1 MMTQSLLQELQELQE
16 PQELR
21 PLRVLQLTDPHLKA
35 DRDGKLLGMNTR
47 DSLAAVID
55 DVLKRCGQP
64 DLVLATGDL
73 AQDGS
78 VDAYEALALALA
90 RFDCDS
96 LWIPGNHDNTE
107 RLWPVARRY
116 RAERKHLK
124 QGGWQILMLDS
135 SVPRKVHGELTRQ
148 ELEWLDATLAANPR
162 LPALIALHHHPVDI
176 TANWMADIGLHNRDA
191 FWEIIHRHPQ
201 VRVVTWGHIH
211 QEVDRQENGVR
222 LLGTPSTCIQF
233 TAGAREFS
241 VEERAP
247 GYRWFE
253 LGSAGAFT
261 TKVHRA
267 LDFKVVLDRES
278 GGY

>member
-1 MMTQSLLQELQELQE
+1 
-16 PQELR
+16 
-21 PLRVLQLTDPHLKA
+21 
-35 DRDGKLLGMNTR
+35 
-47 DSLAAVID
+47 VID
-55 DVLKRCGQP
+55 HVLEHPGQP

-78 VDAYEALALALA
+78 HAAYEALAAALA
-90 RFDCDS
+90 RFGCDS

-107 RLWPVARRY
+107 RLWAVARRY
-116 RAERKHLK
+116 GAERKHVLK
-124 QGGWQILMLDS
+124 GGWQFLMLDS
-135 SVPRKVHGELTRQ
+135 SVPRKVHGELTQQ
-148 ELEWLDATLAANPR
+148 ELEWLEATLDANRR

-176 TANWMADIGLHNRDA
+176 TADWMADIGLHNRDA
-191 FWEIIHRHPQ
+191 LWAIINRHPQ
-201 VRVVTWGHIH
+201 VKVVTWGHIH

-222 LLGTPSTCIQF
+222 LLGSPSTCIQF

-253 LGSAGAFT
+253 LGGAGAFT

-267 LDFKVVLDRES
+267 LGFKVVLDRDS

>member
-1 MMTQSLLQELQELQE
+1 MTTQSLL
-16 PQELR
+16 QELR

-35 DRDGKLLGMNTR
+35 GRDGKLFGMNTR

-55 DVLKRCGQP
+55 DVLKHCGQP

-78 VDAYEALALALA
+78 VDAYEALAQALA

-96 LWIPGNHDNTE
+96 VWIPGNH
-107 RLWPVARRY
+107 
-116 RAERKHLK
+116 ERKHLK

-135 SVPRKVHGELTRQ
+135 SVPLKVHGELTRQ
-148 ELEWLDATLAANPR
+148 ELGWLEATLAANPR

-191 FWEIIHRHPQ
+191 FWKIINRHPQ

-241 VEERAP
+241 VEERPP

-253 LGSAGAFT
+253 LGSAGGFT

-267 LDFKVVLDRES
+267 LDFKVVLDRDG

>member
-1 MMTQSLLQELQELQE
+1 MTTHPFMQQ
-16 PQELR
+16 PR

-35 DRDGKLLGMNTR
+35 DSNGMLLGVNTR

-55 DVLKRCGQP
+55 DVLMHCGQP

-78 VDAYEALALALA
+78 VDAYEALAQALA
-90 RFDCDS
+90 RFECDS
-96 LWIPGNHDNTE
+96 VWIPGNHDNTG
-107 RLWPVARRY
+107 RLWPVAQRY

-135 SVPRKVHGELTRQ
+135 SVPGKVHGELTQR
-148 ELEWLDATLAANPR
+148 ELEWLDATLVANPL

-176 TANWMADIGLHNRDA
+176 TASWMADIGLHNRDA
-191 FWEIIHRHPQ
+191 FWAIINRHPQ

-253 LGSAGAFT
+253 LDHIGGFT
-261 TKVHRA
+261 TQVYRA
-267 LDFKVVLDRES
+267 LDFKVVLDRDS

>member
-1 MMTQSLLQELQELQE
+1 MSIQSLSQ
-16 PQELR
+16 

-35 DRDGKLLGMNTR
+35 RRDGQLMGVNTQ

-55 DVLKRCGQP
+55 AAINRCGQP
-64 DLVLATGDL
+64 DLVLVTGDL

-78 VDAYEALALALA
+78 RAAYEALAGALEK
-90 RFDCDS
+90 FDCDS
-96 LWIPGNHDNTE
+96 LWIPGNHDNTQH
-107 RLWPVARRY
+107 LWPVAQRI
-116 RAERKHLK
+116 RADRKHLMP
-124 QGGWQILMLDS
+124 GSWQILMLDS
-135 SVPRKVHGELTRQ
+135 SVPHKVHGELAHQ
-148 ELEWLDATLAANPR
+148 ELQWLDTTLAANPQV
-162 LPALIALHHHPVDI
+162 PALIALHHHPVDI
-176 TANWMADIGLHNRDA
+176 TADWMADIGLHNRDD
-191 FWEIIHRHPQ
+191 FWGVVARHPQ
-201 VRVVTWGHIH
+201 VKVVTWGHIH
-211 QEVDRQENGVR
+211 QEVDRLENGVR

-261 TKVHRA
+261 TQVYRA
-267 LDFKVVLDRES
+267 LNFNVELDLES